1 MIIETL
7 TPEITETYNINPDYL
22 TVLDSRLKSGSSC
35 KAVMFEMLI
44 FSKFNEYVAV
54 HTGNYKEEW
63 RVVDLSNGG
72 FYFCPAE
79 EKMYPV
85 TVGPGLAQMSNHQVG
100 MALTYDILASLVKRT
115 GDQSFQEALEA
126 LKNYVYEDYR
136 TYALEVVKSYLYYAN
151 HVEIGG

>member
-1 MIIETL
+1 MITETL
-7 TPEITETYNINPDYL
+7 TPQITETYSINPDYL
-22 TVLDSRLKSGSSC
+22 TDLDSRLKSGSSC

-44 FSKFNEYVAV
+44 FSKFNEYVAA
-54 HTGNYKEEW
+54 HTGYYNEEW

-85 TVGPGLAQMSNHQVG
+85 TVGPGTAQMSNHQVG

-115 GDQSFQEALEA
+115 GDQGFKEALDA
-126 LKNYVYEDYR
+126 LKDYVYEDSR
-136 TYALEVVKSYLYYAN
+136 IYAVEVVKNYLYYAN
-151 HVEIGG
+151 HVKIGG